1 MPIREPAVLSN
12 KRLVLTKMAT
22 SERLAIRNTH
32 VDSHLDLQVRSLIS
46 CCVISTH
53 SLCDLLLIC
62 HIPCENG
69 CTKLHVTAILSGLI
83 RLGCLISRVD
93 VFGTIN
99 YVFQLHVLA
108 ARNGPLLA
116 CESEKWKKYN
126 GITPL
131 DGDLLTILF
140 LLNSIII
147 PFESHFHIR
156 ALPSIFRQ
164 SHCHPV
170 KSR

>member
-1 MPIREPAVLSN
+1 MAFWGLYSEAYGCVCHTSLLTSTLMPILELAVLSN

-32 VDSHLDLQVRSLIS
+32 IDSHLDLQVRSLIS

-93 VFGTIN
+93 VFGTID

-116 CESEKWKKYN
+116 CESEK
-126 GITPL
+126 
-131 DGDLLTILF
+131 
-140 LLNSIII
+140 
-147 PFESHFHIR
+147 
-156 ALPSIFRQ
+156 
-164 SHCHPV
+164 
-170 KSR
+170 